1 MKGFKFKGIRAGI
14 KKNNGMD
21 LGIIF
26 SERPATAAAL
36 FTQNKVVAAP
46 VVMGRERIKKGL
58 CQAIIVNSGNANCFT
73 GKKGLEDAENTALLA
88 AKALGIDSEL
98 VMVSSTGVIGA
109 PLPMEKIEQGLPD
122 LVRGMEP
129 SCLEEFATAIL
140 TTDLAAKI
148 STKKCRVK
156 AGEFT
161 ITGVAKGSG
170 MIKPN
175 MATMLS
181 FIMTDLEISSIL
193 LHSCLKKACDRSFNR
208 ISVDGDTS
216 TNDTVIAMANGMAG
230 VSLDGDDICQFQT
243 CLDEVLL
250 DLSRMVVRDGE
261 GATKLVKIL
270 VNGAKMPG
278 DALLAAQTIA
288 DSNLVKTAIYGE
300 DPNWGRIVAAAGRS
314 GALLDQEILDLR
326 FGDVFLVKQGVW
338 QGKGAEIEAAE
349 IMKKREIEVVL
360 DLHMGEFCDWYLF
373 CDFSEDYVKINAD
386 YRS

>member
-1 MKGFKFKGIRAGI
+1 
-14 KKNNGMD
+14 MD
-21 LGIIF
+21 
-26 SERPATAAAL
+26 S
-36 FTQNKVVAAP
+36 
-46 VVMGRERIKKGL
+46 
-58 CQAIIVNSGNANCFT
+58 
-73 GKKGLEDAENTALLA
+73 
-88 AKALGIDSEL
+88 
-98 VMVSSTGVIGA
+98 
-109 PLPMEKIEQGLPD
+109 
-122 LVRGMEP
+122 

-156 AGEFT
+156 GGEFT

-230 VSLDGDDICQFQT
+230 VSLEGDDICQFQT

-270 VNGAKMPG
+270 VNGAKTQEH
-278 DALLAAQTIA
+278 ALWAAQTIA

-326 FGDVFLVKQGVW
+326 FGAVFLVKQGVW
-338 QGKGAEIEAAE
+338 QGKGAEMEAAE
-349 IMKKREIEVVL
+349 IMKNREIEIVL
-360 DLHMGEFCDWYLF
+360 DLHMGEFSDWYLF